1 MQNIQCYS
9 SRFRNNLFVVSMKCY
24 LKAIYVCVYIYIER
38 VCLCVMVSVMCVC
51 VCVCIC
57 VYIYIYIYQK
67 AGYVR
72 LDFRVDPD
80 NKRWKLR

>member
-1 MQNIQCYS
+1 M
-9 SRFRNNLFVVSMKCY
+9 
-24 LKAIYVCVYIYIER
+24 CVYIYRES
-38 VCLCVMVSVMCVC
+38 VSLCNGICDVCVC
-51 VCVCIC
+51 VCVHMC